1 MRTAQNGNRRRASL
15 CSPVLL
21 FSMVLRGA
29 DGGYLRSRLPP
40 RVLSSVLSA
49 DGDGR
54 VGSPVDA
61 VPGPDDDRIPDRRSR
76 VPRRRRRRDRR
87 DARRRGDA
95 ARRLLSDATR
105 GEGISRESSGRRRV
119 GTGSAFG
126 CTPERSPGRASG
138 PRGGSPAPGRGR
150 DGRRIAQ
157 TRERIKTE

>member
-95 ARRLLSDATR
+95 ARRLLSDAR
-105 GEGISRESSGRRRV
+105 GGRESAERAPAADGSVPGPRSVAPPSDPPAGRR
-119 GTGSAFG
+119 ALAA
-126 CTPERSPGRASG
+126 GRRPPAAEETAA
-138 PRGGSPAPGRGR
+138 GSPKRV
-150 DGRRIAQ
+150 
-157 TRERIKTE
+157 RE